1 MPTPTNN
8 NELKD
13 TSLVQTPEIK
23 SLDTIKD
30 KSKDVDIVQTTPNK
44 ELQILCERGDFWFG
58 GVRYHH
64 DALDDETAQMLIDKG
79 YTQIKFQ

>member
-1 MPTPTNN
+1 MATNKTIKV
-8 NELKD
+8 ESKEID
-13 TSLVQTPEIK
+13 AIETPETSSPAKTLKVI
-23 SLDTIKD
+23 
-30 KSKDVDIVQTTPNK
+30 
-44 ELQILCERGDFWFG
+44 CERGEFWFG